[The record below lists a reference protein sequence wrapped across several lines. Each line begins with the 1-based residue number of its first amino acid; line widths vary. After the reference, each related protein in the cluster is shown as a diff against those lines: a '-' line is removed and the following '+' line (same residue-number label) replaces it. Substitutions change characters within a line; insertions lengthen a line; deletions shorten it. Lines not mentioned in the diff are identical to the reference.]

1 MVEATVS
8 DELIYKI
15 PLRKAKLSSRNRRAD
30 SAMAIMK
37 KFVSRNSKVELEN
50 VWIDPKINE
59 LLWKHGK
66 RNIPSSISVKVVKL
80 QDGTAE
86 VIML

>member
-1 MVEATVS
+1 MVEAEVS
-8 DELIYKI
+8 EELRYKI
-15 PLRKAKLSSRNRRAD
+15 PLRKAKLSSRSRRGD
-30 SAMAIMK
+30 TAITIIRQ
-37 KFVSRNSKVELEN
+37 FVARHSKVEIGS

-59 LLWKHGK
+59 LVWKYGR